1 MKTLVI
7 SPEDMVRSWNV
18 IDEYLSDDL
27 EGHPLLLN
35 KWRTIGN
42 LENIRYY
49 LTAFN
54 IKFEIQ

>member
-7 SPEDMVRSWNV
+7 SLEDVVKSWNV

-27 EGHPLLLN
+27 DGHPLLLN
-35 KWRTIGN
+35 KWRIIGN
-42 LENIRYY
+42 IENIRYY

>member
-7 SPEDMVRSWNV
+7 SPEYVVKSWNV

-35 KWRTIGN
+35 KWRIVGS

>member
-7 SPEDMVRSWNV
+7 NPEDMVRSWNV

-27 EGHPLLLN
+27 DGHPLLLN
-35 KWRTIGN
+35 KWRIIGN
-42 LENIRYY
+42 IVNIRYY

>member
-27 EGHPLLLN
+27 DGHPLLLN
-35 KWRTIGN
+35 KWRIIGN
-42 LENIRYY
+42 IENIEYY
-49 LTAFN
+49 LKAFN

>member
-18 IDEYLSDDL
+18 IDEYLSNEL
-27 EGHPLLLN
+27 EETPNPNRFRIKGD
-35 KWRTIGN
+35 I
-42 LENIRYY
+42 ENIKYY
-49 LTAFN
+49 LSTFN

>member
-7 SPEDMVRSWNV
+7 NPEDMVRSWNV

-27 EGHPLLLN
+27 DGHPLLLN
-35 KWRTIGN
+35 KWRIIGN
-42 LENIRYY
+42 IENIEYY

>member
-27 EGHPLLLN
+27 DGHPLLQN
-35 KWRTIGN
+35 KWRIIGN
-42 LENIRYY
+42 IENIRYY

>member
-27 EGHPLLLN
+27 DGLPLLLN
-35 KWRTIGN
+35 KWRIIGN
-42 LENIRYY
+42 LENIKYY

>member
-18 IDEYLSDDL
+18 IDEYLSREL
-27 EGHPLLLN
+27 EETPNPNRLRIKGDIE
-35 KWRTIGN
+35 KIK
-42 LENIRYY
+42 YY

>member
-1 MKTLVI
+1 
-7 SPEDMVRSWNV
+7 MVRSWNV

-35 KWRTIGN
+35 KWRIIGN
-42 LENIRYY
+42 IENIKYY

>member
-7 SPEDMVRSWNV
+7 NPEDVVKSWNV

-27 EGHPLLLN
+27 DGHPLLLN
-35 KWRTIGN
+35 KWRIIGN
-42 LENIRYY
+42 IENIRYY
-49 LTAFN
+49 LKAFN